1 MRGDIT
7 IQILEGLKDAAV
19 DSADL
24 IAAFLISGYGASQSK
39 ITREAERIKR
49 ERMAEKMTKE
59 DEKRIKHKYQ
69 NLIYKLKKDG
79 LIKESKKDNGK
90 ILIVTRQGD
99 KKLAKLKELSE
110 KSYLLK
116 RCYAVEQSKR
126 LVIVAFDIPER
137 VRHHRDWLRSVLE
150 NLGLTMIQ
158 KSVWMGKI
166 KIPKTLIDDLV
177 ELKLIDFVEIFEV
190 GNEGSLTHIT

>member
-7 IQILEGLKDAAV
+7 IQILEGLKDVAV

-39 ITREAERIKR
+39 ITREAERVKR
-49 ERMAEKMTKE
+49 ERMTEKITKG
-59 DEKRIKHKYQ
+59 DERRIKHKYQ

-79 LIKESKKDNGK
+79 LIKESKKDNRK

-99 KKLAKLKELSE
+99 KKLTKLKELSE
-110 KSYLLK
+110 KNYLLK
-116 RCYAVEQSKR
+116 HCYAVEQSKR

-137 VRHHRDWLRSVLE
+137 VRRYRDWLRSVLE

-166 KIPKTLIDDLV
+166 KIPKALIDDLA

>member
-1 MRGDIT
+1 
-7 IQILEGLKDAAV
+7 
-19 DSADL
+19 
-24 IAAFLISGYGASQSK
+24 
-39 ITREAERIKR
+39 
-49 ERMAEKMTKE
+49 MAEKMTKE

-137 VRHHRDWLRSVLE
+137 VRRHRDWLRSVLE

-190 GNEGSLTHIT
+190 GNEGSLTHITLIALPQSLYLTMDIQSIHYLHDRGDSGLGGDLAVERK